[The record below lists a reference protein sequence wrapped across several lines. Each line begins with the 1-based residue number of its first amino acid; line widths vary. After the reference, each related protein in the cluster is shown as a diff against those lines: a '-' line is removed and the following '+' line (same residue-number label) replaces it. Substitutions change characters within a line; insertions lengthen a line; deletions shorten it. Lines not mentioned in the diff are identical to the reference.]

1 MKDYQYSFEKLH
13 VWADIR
19 GMIKFVYDLTAKYP
33 DSERFGLV
41 NQMRRSAISVG
52 SNLAEGSSRT
62 SAKDQSH
69 YYQLAFSSIMELLSQ
84 AIVSLDLG
92 FIDEEQNQKLRDQIN
107 GIAYK
112 LNSLRR
118 ESLKRA
124 K

>member
-19 GMIKFVYDLTAKYP
+19 QMIKFVYDITSKYP
-33 DSERFGLV
+33 DSERFGLAG
-41 NQMRRSAISVG
+41 QMRRAAISVG
-52 SNLAEGSSRT
+52 PNLAEGSSRT

-69 YYQLAFSSIMELLSQ
+69 YYQLAFSSVMELLSQ
-84 AIVSLDLG
+84 TVVSIDLG
-92 FIDEEQNQKLRDQIN
+92 FITEDQSHELRDQIH

-118 ESLKRA
+118 ESLKRV